1 MSNKNKINKKI
12 IINIETK
19 GNSNSQKYTN
29 DLDFSISDI
38 DGEFKV
44 NTSNI
49 IDFGAETNIEELNDE
64 NCLFIDEISDEEL
77 LQTSDAIKDKLLL
90 VLREKNQNL
99 NIIDTANSNTVI
111 LSNEDNNNESE
122 KDENKTEIKKIL
134 IRKISSIMGEYIS
147 QDKNLKLSDL
157 SNLQIEGHE
166 VTVSVTDSLAI
177 ITVDGYN
184 FKLDSEF
191 NLSD

>member
-1 MSNKNKINKKI
+1 
-12 IINIETK
+12 
-19 GNSNSQKYTN
+19 
-29 DLDFSISDI
+29 
-38 DGEFKV
+38 
-44 NTSNI
+44 
-49 IDFGAETNIEELNDE
+49 
-64 NCLFIDEISDEEL
+64 
-77 LQTSDAIKDKLLL
+77 
-90 VLREKNQNL
+90 
-99 NIIDTANSNTVI
+99 
-111 LSNEDNNNESE
+111 
-122 KDENKTEIKKIL
+122 
-134 IRKISSIMGEYIS
+134 MGEYIS